1 MRERQE
7 TALHSEAA
15 EEGLVGALML
25 DQSGD
30 LFEAIQPI
38 SERDFSILRNR
49 LLFTAV
55 ERLFKSGAPW
65 DARAVFEALVDPTER
80 AAEHIQ
86 ECVEYAQE
94 YRVNAKRLAGQ
105 LRDLSKR
112 RAIRAAAEDLIELTA
127 LRSETLE
134 SLAERASRI
143 TSEIARG
150 QTRKAPRVLGE
161 LMVARTQHYE
171 DVAEGR
177 VETGWPCS
185 IPEINRALMGGF
197 KPGKLYFVGARPGVG
212 KSSFTAQVMMD
223 LARSG
228 KPGLFLSQEMPAD
241 EVADRAVANVARV
254 DIGRLMTGRMDN
266 EDWERLSEVADK
278 VHDLPAWV
286 DDQGALTIADI
297 RHKVR
302 AIPSLKVLVVDYLQL
317 CSKTQGSS
325 ASNRNSEIEEIS
337 RGLKALSMELGLA
350 VIVLS
355 QLNREVEKRPGKKP
369 QLSDL
374 RDSGSI
380 EQDADG
386 VFLLWPVRE
395 FEGGGKLVGLHLA
408 KNRGGPTGGDIALD
422 FRGATQRW
430 TQSTEAIHEPQE
442 AQKQTRGFGT

>member
-25 DQSGD
+25 DQSGAT
-30 LFEAIQPI
+30 FEVIQPVTAG
-38 SERDFSILRNR
+38 DFSILRNK
-49 LLFTAV
+49 LLFIAI

-65 DARAVFEALVDPTER
+65 DARAVFEALVDPSER

-86 ECVEYAQE
+86 ECVDYAQE
-94 YRVNAKRLAGQ
+94 YRASPKRLAGQ

-112 RAIRAAAEDLIELTA
+112 RAIRSAAEELIELTGM
-127 LRSETLE
+127 RSESLD

-150 QTRKAPRVLGE
+150 QTRKVPQALWD
-161 LMVARTQHYE
+161 LMIARTQHY
-171 DVAEGR
+171 DDLAEGK
-177 VETGWPCS
+177 VEAGWPCS

-212 KSSFTAQVMMD
+212 KSSFTAQVLMD
-223 LARSG
+223 LARAG

-241 EVADRAVANVARV
+241 EVADRAAANVSRV
-254 DIGRLMTGRMDN
+254 DLGRLMTGKLDG
-266 EDWERLSEVADK
+266 EDWGRIAEIEAQVR
-278 VHDLPAWV
+278 DLPAWV

-317 CSKTQGSS
+317 CSRSQGSS

-350 VIVLS
+350 IIVLS
-355 QLNREVEKRPGKKP
+355 QLNREVEKRQGKKP

-430 TQSTEAIHEPQE
+430 AQSTEAIHE
-442 AQKQTRGFGT
+442 AQDAPKQTRGFSA